1 MEMRKPKIK
10 AMPYDEW
17 KDNDT
22 LEKMANDLNDGGTNL
37 VLGNLDQLIN
47 WGRSN
52 SLWSLTFATSCCG
65 IEFMAVGC
73 ARYDFSRFG
82 FEVTRNSPR
91 QADLIMCAGTITNK
105 MAPALKRLYDQMAE
119 PKYVIAVGGC
129 AISGGPFKDSYHVM
143 RGIDE
148 IIPVDVYIPGCPPR
162 PEAIMYGMMQL
173 QRKVKIEKFFGG
185 ANKKQNEEERL
196 LGKSNSAIIFE
207 EKLGISAEEIKNKRE
222 AEYAASKKPA
232 EKPARPARPA
242 AAVASKA
249 EAAAAETPKDDAV
262 KVAEVSKKADTIIV
276 DKPVTK
282 EDVEKLGKEL
292 DQLSAETANNP
303 AETDNTTN

>member
-1 MEMRKPKIK
+1 MEIRKPKIK
-10 AMPYDEW
+10 SLPYDEW

-22 LEKMANDLNDGGTNL
+22 LSKMASELNDGGTNL

-65 IEFMAVGC
+65 IEFMSVGC

-162 PEAIMYGMMQL
+162 PEAIIYGMMQL
-173 QRKVKIEKFFGG
+173 QRKVKVEKFFGG
-185 ANKKQNEEERL
+185 VNHKQTAEERE
-196 LGKSNSAIIFE
+196 LGKSNAELIFS
-207 EKLGISAEEIKNKRE
+207 EKLGITPEEIKEKRE
-222 AEYAASKKPA
+222 AAWNDAKNPA
-232 EKPARPARPA
+232 PKPARPVVKPA
-242 AAVASKA
+242 AAAVKPADTPAKPA
-249 EAAAAETPKDDAV
+249 EAATTSSEPVTPK
-262 KVAEVSKKADTIIV
+262 KDTIV
-276 DKPVTK
+276 VNQPVTQ
-282 EDVEKLGKEL
+282 EDVEKLGKEI
-292 DQLSAETANNP
+292 DQIDAASKAADETATNN
-303 AETDNTTN
+303 